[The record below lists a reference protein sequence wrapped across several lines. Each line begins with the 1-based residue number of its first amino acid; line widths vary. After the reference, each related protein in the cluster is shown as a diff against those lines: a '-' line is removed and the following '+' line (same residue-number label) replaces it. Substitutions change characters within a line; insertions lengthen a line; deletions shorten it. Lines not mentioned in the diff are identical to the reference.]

1 MTATT
6 LIFYPETFIG
16 FNKTQLLKRRL
27 ATAGVIGSKFPSASA
42 FPAGHYFR
50 QYIPQAQ
57 SLHKH
62 PLSVVRIQIQ
72 AVGVWATAT
81 DLAIL
86 DRSNIVLIEGD
97 VIEFPL
103 ERYAPLCELL
113 SCITGDQYQVD
124 IAYEPM
130 RHGISEAPANYR
142 ITLFPDSAT

>member
-1 MTATT
+1 MTAAV

-16 FNKTQLLKRRL
+16 FNKTQLLKRHL
-27 ATAGVIGSKFPSASA
+27 TAAGVIGSKFKSASA
-42 FPAGHYFR
+42 FSAGQSFR

-57 SLHKH
+57 SIHKYE
-62 PLSVVRIQIQ
+62 LGFIRIQIQ
-72 AVGVWATAT
+72 AVGIWATAAN
-81 DLAIL
+81 LAIL

-113 SCITGDQYQVD
+113 YRITGDQYRVD

-130 RHGISEAPANYR
+130 RHGVSEEPASYR
-142 ITLFPDSAT
+142 VNLFPDSAA